1 MYLFEL
7 QNVFVEIT
15 QYVCQNHIVTAL
27 TWVTWNWVG
36 GRGAVVASEETIAVW
51 TSLDIV
57 GLCRKS
63 KAAAQHQLPHWGV
76 AKISQA
82 GLAAD
87 DTGVLLL
94 YLFPYILLYRTNLLS
109 LSSDVVSLL
118 SPCIAW
124 F

>member
-87 DTGVLLL
+87 DMGAPPFIL
-94 YLFPYILLYRTNLLS
+94 YLRKFVFSS
-109 LSSDVVSLL
+109 LSSHPVCLL
-118 SPCIAW
+118 SPIT
-124 F
+124 